1 MDAGGVGLMSDLPAE
16 NVVLDTNILSYMME
30 ESPRGQR
37 YRDLLD
43 EYTGCIACLTPEEL
57 YFGASKGKW
66 GPRRSSELERLIA
79 EQVLLPVSLDI
90 ARTSGLL
97 RASRERIGRR
107 LECADAWIAATAMCN
122 DMHLVTHD
130 QDFHDIEGLKL
141 FTLSGW
147 RVEKPPSNFS
157 STCFF

>member
-1 MDAGGVGLMSDLPAE
+1 MSDLLTE
-16 NVVLDTNILSYMME
+16 HVVLDTNILSCMLE

-37 YRDLLD
+37 YLTLLD
-43 EYTGCIACLTPEEL
+43 EYTGCVACLTPEEM

-66 GPRRSSELERLIA
+66 GPRRWRELERLIA
-79 EQVLLPVSLDI
+79 EQILLPVSLEI
-90 ARTSGLL
+90 ARTSGHL

-122 DMHLVTHD
+122 DMQLVTHD

-147 RVEKPPSNFS
+147 RIEKPPSTFS